1 MLVKPPTA
9 PLPTRPGAASE
20 RPFRVLF
27 VCSRNRLRSPTAEAV
42 FAGRDGLEVLS
53 AGTNRDADVP
63 LTAELAAWA
72 DLICAMEP
80 VHRAKLTSR
89 FGASLSGTRVTVLGI
104 PDRFRFMEPALVA
117 LLERKVGPLLR

>member
-1 MLVKPPTA
+1 MTVKPPTA
-9 PLPTRPGAASE
+9 PVPMRPGDRAE

-42 FAGRDGLEVLS
+42 FAGREGLEVLS

-63 LTAELAAWA
+63 LTAELVAWA

-80 VHRAKLTSR
+80 VHRAKITSR
-89 FGASLSGTRVTVLGI
+89 SIGFTDENNSRYARSGVLT
-104 PDRFRFMEPALVA
+104 
-117 LLERKVGPLLR
+117 

>member
-1 MLVKPPTA
+1 METEGPA
-9 PLPTRPGAASE
+9 DEAE

-42 FAGRDGLEVLS
+42 FAGRNGLEVLS

-63 LTAELAAWA
+63 LTAELVAWA

-117 LLERKVGPLLR
+117 LLERKAGPLLR